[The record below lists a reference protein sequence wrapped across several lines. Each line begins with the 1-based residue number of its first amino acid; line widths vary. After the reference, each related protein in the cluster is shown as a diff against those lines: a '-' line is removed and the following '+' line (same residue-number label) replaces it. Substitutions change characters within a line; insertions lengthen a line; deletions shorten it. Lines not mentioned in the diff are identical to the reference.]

1 MYEFCKN
8 VYMYE
13 REKEKNVVK
22 CTNVYLCMYLC
33 MNNVYN
39 EHINFM

>member
-22 CTNVYLCMYLC
+22 CISVYVFMY
-33 MNNVYN
+33 
-39 EHINFM
+39 E